1 MSYCWSHLRV
11 MDRVDLPWVVATERQ
26 AYAFPWSQKG
36 FENALNQGVNF
47 VFCQIDES
55 LFGYAC
61 LLPIV
66 DELELL
72 NFCVSPEYQ
81 GQGAG
86 SWALRR
92 LLDRFAETHYQK
104 IHLEVRTSNT
114 PAILLYQKF
123 GFQKVGVRPNYYRS
137 EQGKEDAVLMTLD
150 LRKFKEE

>member
-1 MSYCWSHLRV
+1 MQYRWSHLRV
-11 MDRVDLPWVVATERQ
+11 MDQMDLSWVVATEQQ

-47 VFCQIDES
+47 VFCQADES

-72 NFCVSPEYQ
+72 NFCIAPASQ

-86 SWALRR
+86 RWALQR
-92 LLDRFAETHYQK
+92 LIDRFTDTHYQK
-104 IHLEVRTSNT
+104 IHLEVRVSNT
-114 PAILLYQKF
+114 PAITLYQKF
-123 GFQKVGVRPNYYRS
+123 GFQKVGVRSNYYRS

-150 LRKFKEE
+150 LK